1 MDWFTSLNPTKS
13 DLILSAAVAVSTV
26 CWYFVGRMAGYRHGR
41 KNAIK
46 FVWGILQTVIKLDL
60 SGQARD
66 FLNLCKDVSIS
77 GGPSPAQMIEL
88 LKLGNGMIDDAQLFL
103 EKQTGIK
110 LSSADTKEMFDK
122 KIKSVQVGSGGF
134 KSTADDDAPQVV
146 KDIGKAMNEFMQKAS
161 AEGLSPDDIASGLMG
176 VIENVG
182 GDQVEATVRV
192 RKKNKDDFN
201 GPLTEV

>member
-1 MDWFTSLNPTKS
+1 MDWFTSLLNPTRS
-13 DLILSAAVAVSTV
+13 DLILGFAMIVSTMA
-26 CWYFVGRMAGYRHGR
+26 WYYLGRTIGYKRGS
-41 KNAIK
+41 KEAVK
-46 FVWGILQTVIKLDL
+46 FVWGIMQTLIKPDL

-77 GGPSPAQMIEL
+77 GGPSPVQMIEL
-88 LKLGNGMIDDAQLFL
+88 IKLGNAMIDNARLFL

-110 LSSADTKEMFDK
+110 LNSADTKEMFDK
-122 KIKSVQVGSGGF
+122 IKSIQVGSGGF

-176 VIENVG
+176 LIESVG

-192 RKKNKDDFN
+192 RKKGKGDFN